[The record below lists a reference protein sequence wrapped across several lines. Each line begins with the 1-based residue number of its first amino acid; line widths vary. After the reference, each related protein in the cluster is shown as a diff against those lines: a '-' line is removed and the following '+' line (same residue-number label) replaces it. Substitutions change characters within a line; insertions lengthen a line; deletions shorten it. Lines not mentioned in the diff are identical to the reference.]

1 MKRLFLFLVLL
12 ASSLLAA
19 NATVV
24 TGRVTFDYYGYPQS
38 VNSGTVTLNQ
48 DGSVVYSASVVNGYD
63 PAVSSYSARY
73 TIDAV
78 ESGTYTIVFRGL
90 GSGNVKTYTSQI
102 VVDAAVDTL
111 THDIEAEDE
120 DSRTPLHSACKKVHF
135 PIIEYLISLYCHF
148 HKKYNTRKW

>member
-90 GSGNVKTYTSQI
+90 GSGNVKTYS
-102 VVDAAVDTL
+102 V
-111 THDIEAEDE
+111 HDGRNLRGTVFVQLP
-120 DSRTPLHSACKKVHF
+120 DSARRGGHLF
-135 PIIEYLISLYCHF
+135 F
-148 HKKYNTRKW
+148 GG